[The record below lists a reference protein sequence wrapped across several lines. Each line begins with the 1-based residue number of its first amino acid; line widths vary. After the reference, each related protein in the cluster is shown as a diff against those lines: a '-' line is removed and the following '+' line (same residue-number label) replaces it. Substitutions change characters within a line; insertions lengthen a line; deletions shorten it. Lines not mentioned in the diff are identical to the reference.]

1 MDRSPS
7 LKAPPYFDGSNYA
20 FWKVHMCTF
29 LCAIDET
36 VWEFV
41 ENGYVRPTT
50 AKFEWDKA
58 ATALANANSKAIN
71 AIFCGVFTG
80 KFHRISHVKTAKE
93 AWTILEAT
101 YEGTKNVKDIKLRM
115 LTTRFEEVKM
125 SDDESFDS
133 SYGRLNEKVIA
144 KLNLGEKIEDAKVV
158 RKILRSLPKI
168 FRAKVTAIEE
178 SKDLDE
184 IKIQE
189 LIGSLQTYEIGFPS
203 HKSSK
208 SLVFK
213 TINERMG
220 DSFDEDD
227 VEKEVE
233 FLAKNFRKLLKMKNN
248 GKSFGEGKFSSS
260 KNDKKEFKKKDE
272 KDSSST

>member
-1 MDRSPS
+1 
-7 LKAPPYFDGSNYA
+7 
-20 FWKVHMCTF
+20 
-29 LCAIDET
+29 
-36 VWEFV
+36 
-41 ENGYVRPTT
+41 
-50 AKFEWDKA
+50 
-58 ATALANANSKAIN
+58 
-71 AIFCGVFTG
+71 
-80 KFHRISHVKTAKE
+80 
-93 AWTILEAT
+93 
-101 YEGTKNVKDIKLRM
+101 M

-213 TINERMG
+213 TINDRMG